1 MSIVVD
7 QRKQLHPLE
16 DISSAVW
23 RRIVTFEFLVRTIH
37 NLHVSVHTCVC
48 KIILIDSIYLSFCSQ
63 ISNLHDV
70 FSSNATLHLNI
81 PEAQRESLSDR
92 HDTEKHK
99 ADLDRDRNR
108 DAVEP

>member
-1 MSIVVD
+1 M
-7 QRKQLHPLE
+7 RGN
-16 DISSAVW
+16 ISSAVW
-23 RRIVTFEFLVRTIH
+23 WRIIAFVFRMRTIH

-48 KIILIDSIYLSFCSQ
+48 KILLIDSIYLSLSSQ

-108 DAVEP
+108 DAVEL